1 MADGSEQKSLPIY
14 TVDAFAS
21 APFTG
26 NSAAV
31 CPISSAEEDIPDDL
45 KYQIAMEMN
54 ISETAFVHP
63 AKSGETF
70 QNASEFNLR
79 WFTPTNEVKLC
90 GHATMATATTIFR
103 ALGNEGSELRFNTLS
118 GQLVAKRDGQLITL
132 NLPVNPCGPKVPEN
146 LDGLIQEALCG
157 IKPLDLQHAPGANVE
172 LIMRLPD
179 EGGRASLE
187 GLTPNISKFMSH
199 HNTGEVKGV
208 IITVKANGEVN
219 EDGTPY
225 DFFSRYFAPWNG
237 IPEDPVTGAAHTVL
251 SDYWSRVLGKQEL
264 FARQCSKRGGDVRI
278 RLLGDNRVELAG
290 KAALVIQGKINI

>member
-90 GHATMATATTIFR
+90 GHATMAAAR
-103 ALGNEGSELRFNTLS
+103 PSSERNEGSELRFNTLS

-187 GLTPNISKFMSH
+187 GLAPNISKFMSH

-208 IITVKANGEVN
+208 IVTVKANGEVN

>member
-1 MADGSEQKSLPIY
+1 MAEGSEQKSLQIF

-31 CPISSAEEDIPDDL
+31 CPISSAKEDIPDDM
-45 KYQIAMEMN
+45 KFRIAMEMN
-54 ISETAFVHP
+54 LSETAYVHP
-63 AKSGETF
+63 AKTGETF
-70 QNASEFNLR
+70 QDASEFNLR
-79 WFTPTNEVKLC
+79 WFTPTNEVNLC
-90 GHATMATATTIFR
+90 GHATMATATVIFR
-103 ALGNEGSELRFNTLS
+103 ALGNQGSELKFNTLS

-132 NLPVNPCGPKVPEN
+132 DLPLNPCGPQVPQG
-146 LDGLIQEALCG
+146 LDGLIQEVIGSLTVQE
-157 IKPLDLQHAPGANVE
+157 IKYSPGSCK
-172 LIMRLPD
+172 LLLRLKD
-179 EGGRASLE
+179 DIRRASLE
-187 GLTPNISKFMSH
+187 GLTPNIGKFMSH
-199 HNTGEVKGV
+199 HNNGEVKGV
-208 IITVKANGEVN
+208 IVTVKANGEVN

-251 SDYWSRVLGKQEL
+251 SDYWSRILGKQEL

-278 RLLGDNRVELAG
+278 RLLGNNRVEVAG

>member
-146 LDGLIQEALCG
+146 LDGLIQEVISDLPVQD
-157 IKPLDLQHAPGANVE
+157 IKYSPGSNK
-172 LIMRLPD
+172 LLLRLKD
-179 EGGRASLE
+179 DIRRASLE

>member
-45 KYQIAMEMN
+45 KCRIAMEMN

-79 WFTPTNEVKLC
+79 WFTPINEVKLC

-132 NLPVNPCGPKVPEN
+132 NLPVNPCSPKVPEN
-146 LDGLIQEALCG
+146 LDGLIQEVISDLPVQE
-157 IKPLDLQHAPGANVE
+157 IKYSPGTKK
-172 LIMRLPD
+172 LLLRLKD
-179 EGGRASLE
+179 DIRRASLE

-208 IITVKANGEVN
+208 IVTVKASGEVN

-237 IPEDPVTGAAHTVL
+237 ILEDPVTGAAHTVL
-251 SDYWSRVLGKQEL
+251 SDYWSGVLGKQEL